1 MPQNATI
8 GHLQS
13 CSCFTSNLI
22 SLARTCTCMDVCVC
36 VCMCVHVCM
45 HASTGGTCTCL
56 KDNTS
61 RSGGVGLCERDDQI
75 RKGEGKMS
83 GTDANLRQRQ
93 CIKRLAMFIVH
104 VHTHTCCMLHYTI
117 Y

>member
-1 MPQNATI
+1 
-8 GHLQS
+8 
-13 CSCFTSNLI
+13 
-22 SLARTCTCMDVCVC
+22 
-36 VCMCVHVCM
+36 MCVHVCM
-45 HASTGGTCTCL
+45 HASTGTCTCL

-93 CIKRLAMFIVH
+93 CIERLAMFIVH
-104 VHTHTCCMLHYTI
+104 VHTHTCCTCMLHYTI